1 MKVKKIIISILLISV
16 LVAQFMFIQ
25 FNRNSLAVGETPTV
39 TINLKS
45 NDSIDITKLHR
56 EDEFEVVA
64 RLKEITNAGKG
75 IVVIGA
81 TLNYDSTKLELISF
95 KGSSNGEDDEWKL
108 TKNQDNGK
116 FVLEHDGYVT
126 SAQDILKLKFKVK
139 ANATESTETTP
150 STATISLTNIT
161 TSGGNG
167 VIKVTDANLVA
178 TIVKPEEKPITVSST
193 KYKVDGNDLDISKI
207 EPQTT
212 IAQFLSNV
220 TITNAEASD
229 IVFTDKNGTVTN
241 NNNTILKTG
250 MKLKIADKL
259 TYTLIVKGDLDGEAN
274 DKGEVVTENDLAMIK
289 LHFIGH
295 TVITNPTILKA
306 ANYDDDGNRQITVN
320 DIAMIK
326 LNILGLLNATK

>member
-1 MKVKKIIISILLISV
+1 MKLKKIAVSILLISI
-16 LVAQFMFIQ
+16 LVAQFVFVQ
-25 FNRNSLAVGETPTV
+25 FSRNSLAAGETPVV

-64 RLKEITNAGKG
+64 RLKEVTNAGKG

-81 TLNYDSTKLELISF
+81 TLNYDTTKLELLSF

-108 TKNQDNGK
+108 TKNQNNGK

-126 SAQDILKLKFKVK
+126 AAQDILKLKFKVK
-139 ANATESTETTP
+139 ANAAESTETTP
-150 STATISLTNIT
+150 STATIGLTNIT

-167 VIKVTDANLVA
+167 VIKVTS
-178 TIVKPEEKPITVSST
+178 TI
-193 KYKVDGNDLDISKI
+193 YKVDGNDWDISKI

-212 IAQFLSNV
+212 IAQFLSKV
-220 TITNAEASD
+220 TIENAEASD

-241 NNNTILKTG
+241 NNNAILKTG

-274 DKGEVVTENDLAMIK
+274 EKGEVVTENDLAMIK

-326 LNILGLLNATK
+326 LNILGLLNQTR